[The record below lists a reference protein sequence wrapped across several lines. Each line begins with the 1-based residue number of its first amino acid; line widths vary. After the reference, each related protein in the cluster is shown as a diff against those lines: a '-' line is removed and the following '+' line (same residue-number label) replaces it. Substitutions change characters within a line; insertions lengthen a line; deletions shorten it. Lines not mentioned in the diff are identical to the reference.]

1 MNLVRIHHTTV
12 FCLPDQLSFQGSM
25 IKRYQNSAGVMTRVA
40 DILIVAISWWLAY
53 PIRFDWLR
61 GVALLPFY
69 PEAPERGVYL
79 ALLPMIVLLWGGGF
93 QFFGVYHYQ
102 RVIRRS
108 TEIYTLI
115 RAHAAVL
122 ILFTSLTFF
131 ITEYRFSRGV
141 ILIFGALV
149 LFGGWFYRVASR
161 KLLRELNRK
170 GIHSIKL
177 VAVGEGRELDFVLQ
191 QLSRYPE
198 IGVEITRVVGPEEY
212 SRAAGIVRE
221 IRPATLLI
229 ALPQSQ
235 LELQTRLVSEFRDEA
250 IDLQIIPDYSRFLA
264 LGAAVESFGGVPLIV
279 LNDSPLR
286 GYRAW
291 LKRLMDFTLAGLG
304 LLVLSPLLLLIAAM
318 VRCTS
323 RGPILYRQERMGLD
337 GRTFGMLKFRSMKV
351 DAEEKTGAVWAIKN
365 DDRRTW
371 VGSFLRSTSLDELP
385 QLWNVLTGE
394 MSLVGPRP
402 ERPVFVGKFRQ
413 EIPNYMLRHRVK
425 TGITGW
431 AQVNGWR
438 GDTSLEKRIEC
449 DIYYI
454 RNWSLWL
461 DIKILFLTVFK
472 GFVNPNAY

>member
-1 MNLVRIHHTTV
+1 
-12 FCLPDQLSFQGSM
+12 
-25 IKRYQNSAGVMTRVA
+25 
-40 DILIVAISWWLAY
+40 
-53 PIRFDWLR
+53 
-61 GVALLPFY
+61 
-69 PEAPERGVYL
+69 
-79 ALLPMIVLLWGGGF
+79 MIVLLWAGGF

-115 RAHAAVL
+115 RAHVAVL
-122 ILFTSLTFF
+122 ILFTALTFF

-141 ILIFGALV
+141 ILIFGGLV
-149 LFGGWFYRVASR
+149 LWGGWAYRVASR

-170 GIHSIKL
+170 GIYSIKL

-191 QLSRYPE
+191 QLGRYPE
-198 IGVEITRVVGPEEY
+198 IGIEITRVVGPDDY
-212 SRAAGIVRE
+212 VRAIELIRS
-221 IRPATLLI
+221 IRPATVLI
-229 ALPQSQ
+229 ALPQARSA
-235 LELQTRLVSEFRDEA
+235 LQEALVTEFRDES
-250 IDLQIIPDYSRFLA
+250 IDLQVIPDYSRFIA

-279 LNDSPLR
+279 LNDSPLY

-291 LKRLMDFTLAGLG
+291 LKRLMDFTLSAVGLLILSPFLG
-304 LLVLSPLLLLIAAM
+304 LIALAVRLS
-318 VRCTS
+318 S
-323 RGPILYRQERMGLD
+323 RGPVLYRQERMGLD

-351 DAEEKTGAVWAIKN
+351 DAEDRTGAVWAVKN
-365 DDRRTW
+365 DNRRT
-371 VGSFLRSTSLDELP
+371 VIGTFLRSTSLDELP
-385 QLWNVLTGE
+385 QLWNVLTGD

-402 ERPVFVGKFRQ
+402 ERPVFVDKFRN

>member
-1 MNLVRIHHTTV
+1 
-12 FCLPDQLSFQGSM
+12 
-25 IKRYQNSAGVMTRVA
+25 
-40 DILIVAISWWLAY
+40 
-53 PIRFDWLR
+53 
-61 GVALLPFY
+61 
-69 PEAPERGVYL
+69 
-79 ALLPMIVLLWGGGF
+79 
-93 QFFGVYHYQ
+93 VYHYQ

-115 RAHAAVL
+115 RAHVAVL
-122 ILFTSLTFF
+122 ILFTALTFF

-141 ILIFGALV
+141 ILIFGGLV
-149 LFGGWFYRVASR
+149 LWGGWAYRVASR

-170 GIHSIKL
+170 GIYSIKL

-191 QLSRYPE
+191 QLGRYPE
-198 IGVEITRVVGPEEY
+198 IGIEITRVVGPDDY
-212 SRAAGIVRE
+212 VRAIELIRS
-221 IRPATLLI
+221 IRPATVLI
-229 ALPQSQ
+229 ALPQARSA
-235 LELQTRLVSEFRDEA
+235 LQEALVTEFRDES
-250 IDLQIIPDYSRFLA
+250 IDLQVIPDYSRFIA

-279 LNDSPLR
+279 LNDSPLY

-291 LKRLMDFTLAGLG
+291 LKRLMDFTLSAVGLLILSPFLG
-304 LLVLSPLLLLIAAM
+304 LIALAVRLS
-318 VRCTS
+318 S
-323 RGPILYRQERMGLD
+323 RGPVLYRQERMGLD

-351 DAEEKTGAVWAIKN
+351 DAEDRTGAVWAVKN
-365 DDRRTW
+365 DNRRT
-371 VGSFLRSTSLDELP
+371 VIGTFLRSTSLDELP
-385 QLWNVLTGE
+385 QLWNVLTGD

-402 ERPVFVGKFRQ
+402 ERPVFVDKFRN

>member
-1 MNLVRIHHTTV
+1 
-12 FCLPDQLSFQGSM
+12 
-25 IKRYQNSAGVMTRVA
+25 
-40 DILIVAISWWLAY
+40 
-53 PIRFDWLR
+53 
-61 GVALLPFY
+61 
-69 PEAPERGVYL
+69 
-79 ALLPMIVLLWGGGF
+79 
-93 QFFGVYHYQ
+93 
-102 RVIRRS
+102 
-108 TEIYTLI
+108 
-115 RAHAAVL
+115 
-122 ILFTSLTFF
+122 
-131 ITEYRFSRGV
+131 
-141 ILIFGALV
+141 
-149 LFGGWFYRVASR
+149 
-161 KLLRELNRK
+161 
-170 GIHSIKL
+170 
-177 VAVGEGRELDFVLQ
+177 
-191 QLSRYPE
+191 
-198 IGVEITRVVGPEEY
+198 
-212 SRAAGIVRE
+212 
-221 IRPATLLI
+221 LLI

-235 LELQTRLVSEFRDEA
+235 AELQTRLVSEFRDEA
-250 IDLQIIPDYSRFLA
+250 IDLQIIPDYSPFLA